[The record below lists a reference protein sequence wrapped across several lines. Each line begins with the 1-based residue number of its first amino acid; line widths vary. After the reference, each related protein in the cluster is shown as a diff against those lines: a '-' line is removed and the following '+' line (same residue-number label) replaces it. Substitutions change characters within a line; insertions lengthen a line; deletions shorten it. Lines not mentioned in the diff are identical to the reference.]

1 MSQPRVVID
10 PRHVVKEGWLEKQS
24 RALKRWKKRWCVV
37 QDCYLFTYAD
47 EKGYLTAYTQPTEI
61 IDLRTHRC
69 DANSNTS
76 HRFPKL
82 TFQLTAI
89 ASGALDFPLAVL
101 KEKEKEDWIAAITR
115 QTNAAKAATAQ
126 QH

>member
-1 MSQPRVVID
+1 MVID

-69 DANSNTS
+69 DANASIS

-89 ASGALDFPLAVL
+89 APGALDFPLAVI
-101 KEKEKEDWIAAITR
+101 KEKEKEDWITAIQR
-115 QTNAAKAATAQ
+115 QTTAARQATTTQ
-126 QH
+126 PNP